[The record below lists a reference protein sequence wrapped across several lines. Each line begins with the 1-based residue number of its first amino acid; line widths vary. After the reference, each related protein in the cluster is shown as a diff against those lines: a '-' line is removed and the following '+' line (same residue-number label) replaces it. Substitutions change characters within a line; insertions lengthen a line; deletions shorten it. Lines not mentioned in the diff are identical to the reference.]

1 MGFLLPPV
9 MYPLSKAPIV
19 FARLFLIAL
28 TLAMFPAAT
37 TEAVEPAN
45 SLEIDRFEY
54 LDTTSVQAAWKLAEA
69 GSPEPDV
76 VLFEEKPTVTLATP
90 FASQAEKVRFSID
103 RKVDLDL
110 SRATSLSLE
119 VNMGLNS
126 DAQVSIYLRSGN
138 GWYSGAA
145 YVTKPGWRKIDI
157 SRERYSSEGTP
168 SGWDK
173 IDGVRIAVWPY
184 HQARLDTSIRLR
196 SLQASWNNLAII
208 LPNEES
214 GEESKDTKGIGDRM
228 VSMLQEIGVGVDLI
242 SEDSLPS
249 GILGDRPL
257 TILPYNPKLSQEAV
271 AALETYVTSGG
282 KLFLSYSLPTK
293 LANVLGFEKG
303 TYVGETKPGDFA
315 TIHFDNQ
322 SIPGMPTKVEQA
334 SWNVIPATPVAYN
347 ARVIGTWLDRDGKST
362 GYPALLVSDRGAFL
376 SHILLPDD
384 PKNKTAMLAA
394 LLGELNPGFWVEA
407 AQNAQQE
414 VRRVGHCQ
422 TEEELEKFIGNGP
435 GAGKLAESKQ
445 TMTKS
450 AELLESGNA
459 FESHKVAL
467 DARQQR
473 VDAYLV
479 SHPSPTVEARAFWN
493 HTGTGAYPGDW
504 ERTTREMAAAG
515 MNMVMPNMLWGAQA
529 HYPSDILPRSK
540 TFDEF
545 GDQLEQCVAAG
556 KKNGIEVHV
565 WKVNFNI
572 GYGVPQEYIDQ
583 LRKEDRLQVSVDG
596 EDGNWLNPAHPKNFQ
611 MELDSILEV
620 VRKYDIDGFHF
631 DYIRY
636 PDSRHD
642 FSEYSRKKFEADTG
656 HAVKNW
662 PADCYDGP
670 LLEAYTD
677 WRCGNITHLV
687 KAVSEQARMIRPGI
701 KISAAVFRDY
711 PNCRKW
717 VAQDWPL
724 WAKEGYVDFL
734 CPMDYTDDDEQYID
748 WITSQK
754 SLLPEGFP
762 LYPGIGISLRNKTQS
777 IDRVVG
783 QIFLNRKVGTG
794 GFTIFDMNKTTLQS
808 VANGLS
814 KSSGKSK
821 SIPPHHKRD

>member
-1 MGFLLPPV
+1 
-9 MYPLSKAPIV
+9 
-19 FARLFLIAL
+19 
-28 TLAMFPAAT
+28 
-37 TEAVEPAN
+37 
-45 SLEIDRFEY
+45 
-54 LDTTSVQAAWKLAEA
+54 
-69 GSPEPDV
+69 
-76 VLFEEKPTVTLATP
+76 
-90 FASQAEKVRFSID
+90 
-103 RKVDLDL
+103 
-110 SRATSLSLE
+110 
-119 VNMGLNS
+119 
-126 DAQVSIYLRSGN
+126 
-138 GWYSGAA
+138 
-145 YVTKPGWRKIDI
+145 
-157 SRERYSSEGTP
+157 
-168 SGWDK
+168 
-173 IDGVRIAVWPY
+173 
-184 HQARLDTSIRLR
+184 
-196 SLQASWNNLAII
+196 
-208 LPNEES
+208 
-214 GEESKDTKGIGDRM
+214 
-228 VSMLQEIGVGVDLI
+228 
-242 SEDSLPS
+242 
-249 GILGDRPL
+249 
-257 TILPYNPKLSQEAV
+257 
-271 AALETYVTSGG
+271 
-282 KLFLSYSLPTK
+282 
-293 LANVLGFEKG
+293 
-303 TYVGETKPGDFA
+303 
-315 TIHFDNQ
+315 
-322 SIPGMPTKVEQA
+322 
-334 SWNVIPATPVAYN
+334 
-347 ARVIGTWLDRDGKST
+347 
-362 GYPALLVSDRGAFL
+362 
-376 SHILLPDD
+376 
-384 PKNKTAMLAA
+384 
-394 LLGELNPGFWVEA
+394 
-407 AQNAQQE
+407 
-414 VRRVGHCQ
+414 
-422 TEEELEKFIGNGP
+422 
-435 GAGKLAESKQ
+435 
-445 TMTKS
+445 
-450 AELLESGNA
+450 
-459 FESHKVAL
+459 
-467 DARQQR
+467 
-473 VDAYLV
+473 
-479 SHPSPTVEARAFWN
+479 
-493 HTGTGAYPGDW
+493 
-504 ERTTREMAAAG
+504 
-515 MNMVMPNMLWGAQA
+515 VMPNMLWGAQA

-754 SLLPEGFP
+754 SLLPDGFP